1 MDREMGMKRF
11 RGKIKAL
18 LIFAVIIFFPLSSNA
33 GEISLS
39 MAASLKNAVTELS
52 EVFSKKHPGVNFLRN
67 SGASGAL
74 AKQIESGAPADIFL
88 SANLEWINYLR
99 DKGFVSEKNV
109 STLAY
114 NNLVFV
120 GKAGLN
126 LKTLKEIVLLEKIAI
141 GSPKS
146 VPAGEYAME
155 AIKKAGIDSALN
167 NKLVM
172 TRDVLECLMYVERD
186 EVDGAFI
193 YGSNTLEMSDRV
205 KILFQVPQD
214 LYSRVIYPMALTN
227 TGAKNKDAK
236 AFFEFLQ
243 SEKARAV
250 LSRYGFIIE

>member
-1 MDREMGMKRF
+1 MGMKRT
-11 RGKIKAL
+11 RGKISAF
-18 LIFAVIIFFPLSSNA
+18 LICAVITFLPLSSNA
-33 GEISLS
+33 GEIRVSL
-39 MAASLKNAVTELS
+39 AASLKDAVTELS
-52 EVFSKKHPGVNFLRN
+52 EAFAKTHPGVTFQKN

-74 AKQIESGAPADIFL
+74 VKQIENGAPADIFI
-88 SANLEWINYLR
+88 SANIEWMNYLKDR
-99 DKGFVSEKNV
+99 GFISEKDV
-109 STLAY
+109 SILAY
-114 NNLVFV
+114 NSLVFV
-120 GKAGLN
+120 GKSGLN
-126 LKTLKEIVLLEKIAI
+126 LKTIKEIVLLEKIAI

-193 YGSNTLEMSDRV
+193 YTSNTLEMSDRV

>member
-1 MDREMGMKRF
+1 MK
-11 RGKIKAL
+11 KTKNLCIA
-18 LIFAVIIFFPLSSNA
+18 IFLFAAMVSIPLPADA
-33 GEISLS
+33 GEIRLAI
-39 MAASLKNAVTELS
+39 AASLKDAVTEMS
-52 EVFSKKHPGVNFLRN
+52 DAFSKTHPGVGFQRN
-67 SGASGAL
+67 SGAAGAL
-74 AKQIESGAPADIFL
+74 AKQIENGAPADIFI
-88 SANLEWINYLR
+88 SANIEWMKYLKDR
-99 DKGFVSEKNV
+99 GFVSEKNV
-109 STLAY
+109 GTLAY

-120 GKAGLN
+120 GNAGLN
-126 LKTLKEIVLLEKIAI
+126 LKTMKEIVLLEKIAI

-155 AIKKAGIDSALN
+155 AIKKAGIDSELN

-193 YGSNTLEMSDRV
+193 YASNTLEMSDRV

-250 LSRYGFIIE
+250 LSKYGFIIE